1 MLVLAYAYTRG
12 ENFDIR
18 LPRVC
23 VREGGGFLWW
33 CIVFC
38 GNGGIERARG
48 GENVA

>member
-23 VREGGGFLWW
+23 VREGGGF
-33 CIVFC
+33 CC
-38 GNGGIERARG
+38 GVLFFVGMGA
-48 GENVA
+48 